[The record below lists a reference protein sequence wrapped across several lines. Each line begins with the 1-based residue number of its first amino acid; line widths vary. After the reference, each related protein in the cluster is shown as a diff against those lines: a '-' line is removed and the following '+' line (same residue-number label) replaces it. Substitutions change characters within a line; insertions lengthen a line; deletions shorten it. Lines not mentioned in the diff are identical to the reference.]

1 MHLQDREFLHVL
13 KDADIETANES
24 GGVYNSQ
31 DRRAATRALHFLC
44 LSGIYDVLDA
54 DMWLGMQWESLFHYP
69 KCRADCFHF
78 QGFFWTLFT
87 IQ

>member
-1 MHLQDREFLHVL
+1 MMCPDHVSRKCAASMHLQDREFLHVL

-24 GGVYNSQ
+24 GRVYNSQ

-54 DMWLGMQWESLFHYP
+54 DM
-69 KCRADCFHF
+69 
-78 QGFFWTLFT
+78 
-87 IQ
+87 